1 MINPFRGC
9 GTALIT
15 PFQGDGAVDEPAF
28 RRLLRFQIDQGI
40 DFLVPCGTTGET
52 PTLTPKEHLRLIEL
66 AVEESRSGSRR
77 VPVLGGAGGNNTA
90 HVVELA
96 REVERQGA
104 DGILTVAPYYNKPTQ
119 EGLYQHFAT
128 VAAATKLP
136 VVLYNVPGR
145 TSSNLEAATALASP
159 RSATSWPS
167 RRLRRISVRSPPSPP
182 RRRRISICSPATTRS
197 RCPSSPSAGRAWS
210 ASPPTPSPPPWPS
223 WWPAPAP
230 ATSSRR
236 ARSISAIPAPPPSR
250 PRWRA
255 WAIAWRHCGFRW
267 SPCATTPA
275 SICSA

>member
-15 PFQGDGAVDEPAF
+15 PFQGDGAVDEAAF
-28 RRLLRFQIDQGI
+28 RRLLRSQIEGGI

-52 PTLTPKEHLRLIEL
+52 PTLSLTEHLRLVEI

-77 VPVLGGAGGNNTA
+77 VPVLGGAGGNHTA

-96 REVERQGA
+96 REVERAGA

-119 EGLYQHFAT
+119 EGLYQ
-128 VAAATKLP
+128 
-136 VVLYNVPGR
+136 R
-145 TSSNLEAATALASP
+145 SASP

-236 ARSISAIPAPPPSR
+236 ARSISAIATSWTPSSARPAPPPSR